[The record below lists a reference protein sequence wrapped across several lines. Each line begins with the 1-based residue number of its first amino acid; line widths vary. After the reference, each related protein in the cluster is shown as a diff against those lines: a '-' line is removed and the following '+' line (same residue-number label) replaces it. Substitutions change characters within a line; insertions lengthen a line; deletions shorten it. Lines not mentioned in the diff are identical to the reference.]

1 MGKLFACFGGG
12 FKCNRKVESFEKT
25 HAFLA
30 SVPEEVYRHSRSLE
44 ELLLG
49 SNNIK
54 ELPKQFFKLVNL
66 KKTQFIRQ

>member
-30 SVPEEVYRHSRSLE
+30 SVPGMGPKIDLPTQKTF
-44 ELLLG
+44 LKLCFITLG
-49 SNNIK
+49 
-54 ELPKQFFKLVNL
+54 L
-66 KKTQFIRQ
+66 

>member
-30 SVPEEVYRHSRSLE
+30 SVPGMGPKNSLD
-44 ELLLG
+44 
-49 SNNIK
+49 
-54 ELPKQFFKLVNL
+54 L
-66 KKTQFIRQ
+66 KVFEALFSFLTNFRFTTLK

>member
-30 SVPEEVYRHSRSLE
+30 SVPGTGPKNSITNPQNFLSSIFFSNTISVYDPQ
-44 ELLLG
+44 
-49 SNNIK
+49 IK
-54 ELPKQFFKLVNL
+54 
-66 KKTQFIRQ
+66 KKFTAIQNR